1 MVKFKELRDI
11 DVAMTS
17 KNLCHE
23 IRDVL
28 NADFNYIH
36 ALDLVIEN
44 SWLHF
49 SPFAQRAKSIR
60 KSFAEYYS
68 SVSISGMFSP
78 QSSALF
84 DMNELV
90 RISRDFLEYFVHF
103 MEESSFRSKMQV
115 VQKDNYQ
122 DTLLS
127 FKTEYELIKYF
138 HFTGF
143 PMEESYAWL
152 RIPNVLENT
161 EFATPND
168 IAESKAALSK
178 VYAIMN
184 NCDTFNYSNDAF
196 KEYVEAIA
204 SKLR

>member
-1 MVKFKELRDI
+1 MVRFKEIRNI
-11 DVAMTS
+11 DVDVTTI
-17 KNLCHE
+17 KLCHE
-23 IRDVL
+23 IREVL
-28 NADFNYIH
+28 NANSNYTH
-36 ALDLVIEN
+36 ALDLVIEH

-49 SPFAQRAKSIR
+49 SPFTQRAKIIR
-60 KSFAEYYS
+60 KSFFEYYS
-68 SVSISGMFSP
+68 SVSITGMFTP

-84 DMNELV
+84 DMNELI

-127 FKTEYELIKYF
+127 FKTKYDLILYF

-152 RIPNVLENT
+152 RIPNVLEKV
-161 EFATPND
+161 EFVTPND

-178 VYAIMN
+178 VYAAMN
-184 NCDTFNYSNDAF
+184 NCDTFNYSHDAF
-196 KEYVEAIA
+196 KEYVNNIIP
-204 SKLR
+204 KLH